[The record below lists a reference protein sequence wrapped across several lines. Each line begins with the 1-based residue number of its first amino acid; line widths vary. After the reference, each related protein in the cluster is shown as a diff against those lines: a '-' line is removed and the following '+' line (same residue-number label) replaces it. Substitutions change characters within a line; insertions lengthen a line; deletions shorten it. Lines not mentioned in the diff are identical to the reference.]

1 MPPQR
6 EFYPAKLLLFGE
18 YTVLNGSQALAVPLN
33 RWKGEWVKNESLSAT
48 QKRELSVYATW
59 LQNQALIDDNIM
71 KSMMSDVENGW
82 YYQSDIP
89 QGYGVGSSGALVAA
103 MYDKYFPAA
112 SDIGDIHS
120 MMAKMEG
127 YFHGA
132 SSGLDPL
139 ISYTQKAVYKDED
152 GRFHAVE
159 NPGWPESYK
168 VFLLDSGT
176 GRETGPLVHQYKTKM
191 QDPVFAEK
199 IERQYIPMVEHALH
213 FYLAGETKMLEECI
227 SVISQFQRE
236 YFTEMIPENVQRQWD
251 ELITMQGVYVKLC
264 GAGGGG
270 YFLVIAPSDNQ
281 NLSSSSLIG
290 LDS

>member
-1 MPPQR
+1 MPQRR

-18 YTVLNGSQALAVPLN
+18 YTVLNGSQALAVPLH
-33 RWKGEWVKNESLSAT
+33 RWKGEWVKNESPSKA
-48 QKRELSVYATW
+48 QIRELSAYATW
-59 LQNQALIDDNIM
+59 LQQQTLINDDIM
-71 KSMMSDVENGW
+71 KSMMSDVEKGW
-82 YYQSDIP
+82 VYQSDIP

-103 MYDKYFPAA
+103 MYDKYFPA
-112 SDIGDIHS
+112 STDIGEIHS

-139 ISYTQKAVYKDED
+139 ISYTQKAVYKDEE
-152 GRFHAVE
+152 GRFRAIE

-168 VFLLDSGT
+168 VYLLDSGAA
-176 GRETGPLVHQYKTKM
+176 RETGPLVHQYKTKL

-213 FYLAGETKMLEECI
+213 FYLARETLMLEECI

-236 YFTEMIPENVQRQWD
+236 YFQEMIPAHVQRQWN
-251 ELITMQGVYVKLC
+251 ELVAMPGVYVKLC

-270 YFLVIAPSDNQ
+270 YFLVININAK
-281 NLSSSSLIG
+281 NLVSSSTLISLA
-290 LDS
+290 S

>member
-1 MPPQR
+1 M
-6 EFYPAKLLLFGE
+6 
-18 YTVLNGSQALAVPLN
+18 
-33 RWKGEWVKNESLSAT
+33 SA
-48 QKRELSVYATW
+48 YATW
-59 LQNQALIDDNIM
+59 LQKQALIDDDIM
-71 KSMMSDVENGW
+71 NSMMSDVEKGW

-103 MYDKYFPAA
+103 MYDKYFPAS

-120 MMAKMEG
+120 TMAKMEG

-139 ISYTQKAVYKDED
+139 ISYTQKAVFKDEE
-152 GRFHAVE
+152 GGFHAIE
-159 NPGWPESYK
+159 NPGWPEPFK
-168 VFLLDSGT
+168 VFLLDSGSA
-176 GRETGPLVHQYKTKM
+176 RETGPLVHQYKTKL

-236 YFTEMIPENVQRQWD
+236 YFTEMIPEHVQRQWD
-251 ELITMQGVYVKLC
+251 ELISMPGVYVKLC

-270 YFLVIAPSDNQ
+270 YFLVIDANYRND
-281 NLSSSSLIG
+281 LSSSTLISLA
-290 LDS
+290 S